1 MKHTNPYLIIF
12 ILIALLL
19 LGFFLLSPKKT
30 APTESPEPQGESLP
44 GHQNISA
51 LIENEDWKMYED
63 SELNIRFSYPESL
76 ETNYISTVDWPP
88 QVQITSEPFTC
99 TSAGNVIDRAGKT
112 EEKVINATQ
121 YCVSEISEGA
131 AGSIYHQYAY
141 GFELGE
147 STVYLTASLRFVQCA
162 NYDEP
167 EQSDCKNEQETFEID
182 TLMDRIVQT
191 LVIGQ
196 N

>member
-1 MKHTNPYLIIF
+1 MKHTNPYFIILVV
-12 ILIALLL
+12 IGLLL
-19 LGFFLLSPKKT
+19 ISFFVFSLKQ
-30 APTESPEPQGESLP
+30 TETPEAPEPQGESLP
-44 GHQNISA
+44 GHQNISG
-51 LIENEDWKMYED
+51 LTENEDWKTFED
-63 SELNIRFSYPESL
+63 AELSYTFRYPESL

-88 QVQITSEPFTC
+88 QVQITPEPFTC
-99 TSAGNVIDRAGKT
+99 TSAGDVIDRAGKT
-112 EEKVINATQ
+112 EEKVINGTQ